1 MQKGTHQAVITRDI
15 ITRLSLSYICRQFY
29 ASLFELM
36 CEAKQDISGRF
47 FALAVRISC
56 QASHSALFTA
66 VPYRFQKDVCVI
78 LKKNIKNRIVCVI

>member
-1 MQKGTHQAVITRDI
+1 VQKGTHQAVITRDI

-29 ASLFELM
+29 ASLLEL

-47 FALAVRISC
+47 FALAVGISC